1 VRQAAASRATEHR
14 SRNRSTFTFVIDA
27 RVLFVVVDGTRR
39 LVKARPVVS
48 IDCAQGHGPAASGTT
63 IATRW
68 RDMRNVSWRARLR
81 EGALSLLALSTLLSI
96 LYFADIRVREGA
108 THIVSTTSNTGV
120 ARYGSQFTADT
131 SKLVRNVREGGVQHG
146 VMTAFVGTAAV
157 LLLFM
162 LKT

>member
-1 VRQAAASRATEHR
+1 MAFEV
-14 SRNRSTFTFVIDA
+14 
-27 RVLFVVVDGTRR
+27 TRR
-39 LVKARPVVS
+39 LVTRDLWFLLIAHK
-48 IDCAQGHGPAASGTT
+48 DTAAPRRERQLPPSGGN
-63 IATRW
+63 
-68 RDMRNVSWRARLR
+68 MRNVSWRARLR

-108 THIVSTTSNTGV
+108 THIVSTTSNTGI

-131 SKLVRNVREGGVQHG
+131 SKLVRNVREGGVQQG
-146 VMTAFVGTAAV
+146 AMTAFVGTAAV